1 MPLHSSDAPAGARLR
16 AFSSRADRR
25 AGWWRRTKSTT
36 GRHARAWVL
45 SLAVMAL
52 ASVGL
57 TACAGGDPGG
67 GSSLKFTLTNLG
79 CTPSTASVPAGPVTI
94 SVTNGGDPKVT
105 ELEVQNLSGIV
116 LGERENL
123 FPGLSGTFSLDLEP
137 GNYILNCP
145 DGDVTQGHLTVTGK
159 PFKQHGPAEGL
170 LRTAVLQYRTYVEGQ
185 IALLLEGTRRFV
197 AAIEQGNMALA
208 KLLYGPTR
216 IHYETIQ
223 PVAASFAGLDMAI
236 DARIDSP
243 TVDGDFAKWTGFHRI
258 EYLMWHEHTLRGATH
273 FADLLLADVQELNQR
288 TPALPLS
295 ALQLVNGAVG
305 LLNEI
310 VNNKITGEEDRYSH
324 TDLSDF
330 QGNLTG
336 ARKAFEYVRPAM
348 ERIGESALSAALAE
362 EFRSVQKE
370 LDRYRRDTP
379 LGFALYGAL
388 TEEDKVQLA
397 RQVGAAA
404 QSLAGVALKLALTH

>member
-1 MPLHSSDAPAGARLR
+1 MAGL
-16 AFSSRADRR
+16 
-25 AGWWRRTKSTT
+25 
-36 GRHARAWVL
+36 
-45 SLAVMAL
+45 
-52 ASVGL
+52 GL
-57 TACAGGDPGG
+57 TACAGSDPGG
-67 GSSLKFTLTNLG
+67 GSSLRFTLTNLG
-79 CTPSTASVPAGPVTI
+79 CTPGEASVPAGPVTI

-137 GNYILNCP
+137 GRYILNCP

-159 PFKQHGPAEGL
+159 PFKVHGPAQGL

-185 IALLLEGTRRFV
+185 TGQLLEGTRRFV
-197 AAIEQGNMALA
+197 AAIEQGDMAEA

-216 IHYETIQ
+216 IHYEAIE
-223 PVAASFAGLDMAI
+223 PVAESFAGLDSAI

-243 TVDGDFAKWTGFHRI
+243 TVDGDYAKWTGFHRI
-258 EYLMWHEHTLRGATH
+258 EYLMWDRHTLRGATH
-273 FADLLLADVQELNQR
+273 FADLLLADVQELDQR
-288 TPALPLS
+288 TPTLPLS
-295 ALQLVNGAVG
+295 ALQLVNGSVG

-310 VNNKITGEEDRYSH
+310 VNTKITGEEDRYSH

-336 ARKAFEYVRPAM
+336 ARRAFEYVRPAM
-348 ERIGESALSAALAE
+348 ERIGETSLAATIAR
-362 EFRSVQKE
+362 EFQAVQVE
-370 LDRYRRDTP
+370 LNRYRRDTP

-388 TEEDKVQLA
+388 TQTDKVAIA
-397 RQVGAAA
+397 RQIGDAA
-404 QSLAGVALKLALTH
+404 QSLSGVALKLALTH

>member
-1 MPLHSSDAPAGARLR
+1 MLFHSSNAPARVRLR
-16 AFSSRADRR
+16 AVA
-25 AGWWRRTKSTT
+25 
-36 GRHARAWVL
+36 
-45 SLAVMAL
+45 LAAAAL

-57 TACAGGDPGG
+57 SACAGSDPGG

-105 ELEVQNLSGIV
+105 ELEVQNQSQIV

-137 GNYILNCP
+137 GSYILNCP

-159 PFKQHGPAEGL
+159 PFKQHGPAQGL

-185 IALLLEGTRRFV
+185 TAQLLEGTRKFV
-197 AAIEQGNMALA
+197 AAIEQGNMAQA

-216 IHYETIQ
+216 IHYEAIE
-223 PVAASFAGLDMAI
+223 PVAESFVGLDSAI

-243 TVDGDFAKWTGFHRI
+243 TVDGDYAKWTGFHRI
-258 EYLMWHEHTLRGATH
+258 EYLMWDKHTLRGATH

-288 TPALPLS
+288 TPTLPLS
-295 ALQLVNGAVG
+295 ALQLVNGSVG

-348 ERIGESALSAALAE
+348 ERMGESSISATLAQ
-362 EFRSVQKE
+362 EFQTVQSE
-370 LDRYRRDTP
+370 LDKYRRNTP
-379 LGFALYGAL
+379 LGFALYGVL
-388 TEEDKVQLA
+388 TQEDKVELA
-397 RQVGAAA
+397 RQVGNAA
-404 QSLAGVALKLALTH
+404 QTLSEVALKLALTH

>member
-1 MPLHSSDAPAGARLR
+1 V
-16 AFSSRADRR
+16 RR
-25 AGWWRRTKSTT
+25 ARRLGVT
-36 GRHARAWVL
+36 AVALVL
-45 SLAVMAL
+45 AL
-52 ASVGL
+52 AATLGL
-57 TACAGGDPGG
+57 DACAGGEASG

-79 CTPSTASVPAGPVTI
+79 CTPSEASVPAGPVTI

-105 ELEVQNLSGIV
+105 ELEVQNLSQIV

-137 GNYILNCP
+137 GKYILNCP

-159 PFKQHGPAEGL
+159 PFKVHGPAQGL

-185 IALLLEGTRRFV
+185 TSKLLEGTRKFV
-197 AAIEQGNMALA
+197 AAIEQGNMAAA
-208 KLLYGPTR
+208 KLLFGPTR
-216 IHYETIQ
+216 IHYEAIE
-223 PVAASFAGLDMAI
+223 PVAESFVGLDSAI

-243 TVDGDFAKWTGFHRI
+243 TVDGDYAKWTGFHRI
-258 EYLMWHEHTLRGATH
+258 EMLMWAKHTLKGAPH
-273 FADLLLADVQELNQR
+273 FARLLLADVQELNQR
-288 TPALPLS
+288 TPTLPLS
-295 ALQLVNGAVG
+295 ALQLVNGSVG

-310 VNNKITGEEDRYSH
+310 VNTKITGEEDRYSH

-348 ERIGESALSAALAE
+348 ERIGESTLAVTIAQ
-362 EFRSVQKE
+362 EFQSVQQL
-370 LDRYRRDTP
+370 LDKYRRDTP

-388 TEEDKVQLA
+388 TEEDKVAIA
-397 RQVGAAA
+397 REVGDAA
-404 QSLAGVALKLALTH
+404 QSLSEVALKLALTH

>member
-1 MPLHSSDAPAGARLR
+1 MPFHSSNAPAR
-16 AFSSRADRR
+16 ACL
-25 AGWWRRTKSTT
+25 RRTRT
-36 GRHARAWVL
+36 
-45 SLAVMAL
+45 AL
-52 ASVGL
+52 ALALTAVAGLGL
-57 TACAGGDPGG
+57 TACAGSDPGG
-67 GSSLKFTLTNLG
+67 GSSLRFTLTNLG
-79 CTPSTASVPAGPVTI
+79 CTPGEASVPAGPVTI

-137 GNYILNCP
+137 GRYILNCP

-159 PFKQHGPAEGL
+159 PFKVHGPAQGL

-185 IALLLEGTRRFV
+185 TGQLLEGTRRFV
-197 AAIEQGNMALA
+197 AAIEQGDMAEA

-216 IHYETIQ
+216 IHYEAIE
-223 PVAASFAGLDMAI
+223 PVAESFAGLDSAI

-243 TVDGDFAKWTGFHRI
+243 TVDGDYAKWTGFHRI
-258 EYLMWHEHTLRGATH
+258 EYLMWDRHTLRGATH
-273 FADLLLADVQELNQR
+273 FADLLLADVQELDQR
-288 TPALPLS
+288 TPTLPLS
-295 ALQLVNGAVG
+295 ALQLVNGSVG

-310 VNNKITGEEDRYSH
+310 VNTKITGEEDRYSH

-336 ARKAFEYVRPAM
+336 ARRAFEYVRPAM
-348 ERIGESALSAALAE
+348 ERIGETSLAATIAR
-362 EFRSVQKE
+362 EFQAVQVE
-370 LDRYRRDTP
+370 LNRYRRDTP

-388 TEEDKVQLA
+388 TQTDKVAIA
-397 RQVGAAA
+397 RQIGDAA
-404 QSLAGVALKLALTH
+404 QSLSGVALKLALTH